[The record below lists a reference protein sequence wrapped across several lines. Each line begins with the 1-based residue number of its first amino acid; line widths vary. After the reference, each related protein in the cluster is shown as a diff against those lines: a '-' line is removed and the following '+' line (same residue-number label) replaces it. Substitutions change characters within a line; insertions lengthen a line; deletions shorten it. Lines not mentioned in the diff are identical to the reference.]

1 MDVVARIHVRDGDET
16 DDINCS
22 RCVEA
27 IEVSSLY
34 CRGRS
39 LYLVIAVRATE
50 AAAAS
55 SEPTATPPRSC
66 GRHHRSACN
75 YPTPIVRHD

>member
-39 LYLVIAVRATE
+39 LYLVIAVRRHGSRRRLLGTHRHRR
-50 AAAAS
+50 
-55 SEPTATPPRSC
+55 RSC